1 MMKNR
6 QPPLRT
12 ASLQP
17 IADALIVLVDC
28 HVTLPAVTIHED
40 LSVYRMEIEWR
51 ERYLDHNMLVFPD
64 VRCVKLPHCLL
75 LRSNRREPVL
85 HSKVISTLK
94 GVREGGGTAAR
105 NEPWRRGN

>member
-1 MMKNR
+1 MVPCQGAIRNHEHNDGVKQPVVHMMKNR

-40 LSVYRMEIEWR
+40 LSVYRMKIE
-51 ERYLDHNMLVFPD
+51 
-64 VRCVKLPHCLL
+64 
-75 LRSNRREPVL
+75 
-85 HSKVISTLK
+85 
-94 GVREGGGTAAR
+94 
-105 NEPWRRGN
+105 

>member
-1 MMKNR
+1 MKNR

-51 ERYLDHNMLVFPD
+51 ERCYVF
-64 VRCVKLPHCLL
+64 
-75 LRSNRREPVL
+75 RSQHACFSRRQMCQITSLSAPE
-85 HSKVISTLK
+85 IQQT
-94 GVREGGGTAAR
+94 GTR
-105 NEPWRRGN
+105 TSF